1 MWDNPKPL
9 DFRKEIYMKE
19 LLFFIL
25 GLVIGGLSG
34 VTVLCCMQIN
44 RLNDN
49 YEKTKYEKTV
59 LDKSSRS

>member
-1 MWDNPKPL
+1 
-9 DFRKEIYMKE
+9 MKE

-44 RLNDN
+44 RLNGN
-49 YEKTKYEKTV
+49 YEKTKCEKAV
-59 LDKSSRS
+59 LDKSSRSQRA

>member
-1 MWDNPKPL
+1 MFEKGD
-9 DFRKEIYMKE
+9 IMKE

-44 RLNDN
+44 RLNGN
-49 YEKTKYEKTV
+49 YEKTKCEKAV
-59 LDKSSRS
+59 LDKSSRSQRT